1 MADAVPTE
9 DEVVS
14 PEDAVTSGISSLV
27 SSHDDSDG
35 LVVASVVNSVV
46 DDIVVPKD
54 KVVSPKELV
63 TAGILSSVSSHD
75 DSVGLDIV
83 SVVDSVI
90 TDVVILEVEE
100 VV

>member
-1 MADAVPTE
+1 VADAVPTE

-54 KVVSPKELV
+54 KVVSPKKLV
-63 TAGILSSVSSHD
+63 TSEICSFVTSTG
-75 DSVGLDIV
+75 DSD
-83 SVVDSVI
+83 
-90 TDVVILEVEE
+90 
-100 VV
+100 

>member
-1 MADAVPTE
+1 MADAVSTE
-9 DEVVS
+9 EDVVS
-14 PEDAVTSGISSLV
+14 PEDAVTSGISLLV

-63 TAGILSSVSSHD
+63 TSEICSFVTSTG
-75 DSVGLDIV
+75 DSD
-83 SVVDSVI
+83 
-90 TDVVILEVEE
+90 
-100 VV
+100 

>member
-1 MADAVPTE
+1 MADAVSTE
-9 DEVVS
+9 EDVVS

-63 TAGILSSVSSHD
+63 PSEICSFVTSTG
-75 DSVGLDIV
+75 DSD
-83 SVVDSVI
+83 
-90 TDVVILEVEE
+90 
-100 VV
+100 

>member
-1 MADAVPTE
+1 MADAVSTE
-9 DEVVS
+9 EDVVS

-35 LVVASVVNSVV
+35 LVVESVVNSDV

-63 TAGILSSVSSHD
+63 TSEICSFVTSTG
-75 DSVGLDIV
+75 DSD
-83 SVVDSVI
+83 
-90 TDVVILEVEE
+90 
-100 VV
+100 